1 MPRKPKYY
9 VRPDGLHETIRKID
23 GKRVAFRGNTD
34 AEVDRKMIEY
44 RGKIESGRI
53 FKDVESEWETECW
66 KNLSPNSIR
75 NYCTPAKIWVDEFGK
90 DYIKEISP
98 ADIDKVLKR
107 IAITHAQKTVN
118 AYKLVINLIMRQAI
132 IAGDITVNPV
142 NAIAVPKGRP
152 KSPRELPLDK
162 EVEIIK
168 KNADTPYG
176 LLHLFVYYT
185 GARKGEA
192 LAIQF
197 KNIDRKAGTI
207 TISKSLYY
215 NPSLPEIK
223 SPKTAAGT
231 RTVPILAPLLVHL
244 PQGDPEEY
252 LFPLERKTTMER
264 HLRAYRAKTEIA
276 CTLHQLRHAYATSLY
291 EAGIDVKEAQELLG
305 HASSQMTMDI
315 YTHIR
320 KSRMDGATTK
330 LNTYFNTQSEHS
342 MTADA

>member
-1 MPRKPKYY
+1 MPKKPKYY
-9 VRPDGLHETIRKID
+9 VRPDGLHEAMRVID
-23 GKRVAFRGNTD
+23 GKRITFRGKTD
-34 AEVDRKMIEY
+34 AEVERKMIEFH
-44 RGKIESGRI
+44 GKKEQGRK
-53 FKDVESEWETECW
+53 FKIVEEAWEAECW
-66 KNLSPNSIR
+66 PKLSPNSIR
-75 NYCTPAKIWVDEFGK
+75 NYCTPAQIWIDEFGE
-90 DYIKEISP
+90 DYIKDITA

-118 AYKLVINLIMRQAI
+118 AYKLVISLIMRQAI

-142 NAIAVPKGRP
+142 NAISVPKGRP
-152 KSPRELPLDK
+152 KTPRELPLDK
-162 EVEIIK
+162 DVEIIK

-197 KNIDRKAGTI
+197 KDIDRKAGAI

-223 SPKTAAGT
+223 DPKTAAGT
-231 RTVPILAPLLVHL
+231 RTVPILAPLLAQL
-244 PQGDPEEY
+244 PQGDSEEY

-264 HLRAYRAKTEIA
+264 HLRAYRAKTGIA

-291 EAGIDVKEAQELLG
+291 EAGIDIKEAQELLG
-305 HASSQMTMDI
+305 HSSSQMTMDI

-330 LNTYFNTQSEHS
+330 LNTYFNTQLIHS
-342 MTADA
+342 KTADT